1 MKLHEFYRKFEDMP
15 KEERYA
21 LIEFTPEPS
30 SFFVIFQK
38 LTQIKQQ
45 KRRLEEQEEHL
56 LDQVEEALKKKKNG

>member
-1 MKLHEFYRKFEDMP
+1 MKIHEFYRRFEDMP

-56 LDQVEEALKKKKNG
+56 LDQAEEALKKKRQ